1 MNELERL
8 REMEKRLLETLKV
21 KREDHD
27 EMFGILQRMSTEDYS
42 GQAGFDMRYLLTQNI
57 VEVTN
62 LAYYLDFDLE
72 NSIGFKH

>member
-1 MNELERL
+1 VEELERL
-8 REMEKRLLETLKV
+8 KKIEQRLLESLKI

-27 EMFGILQRMSTEDYS
+27 EMFGVLQRMSTEDYN
-42 GQAGFDMRYLLTQNI
+42 GEAGRDMRYYLTQNT

>member
-1 MNELERL
+1 MEELERL
-8 REMEKRLLETLKV
+8 KKIEQRLLESLKI

-27 EMFGILQRMSTEDYS
+27 EMFGVLQRMSTEDYN
-42 GQAGFDMRYLLTQNI
+42 GEAGRDMRYYLTQNT